1 MAKNRRQVALVAFL
15 AMNGDD
21 MNKRNDFFTECGMAA
36 LMLALLVPLSVSAS
50 LDDKVLTFSTPGTDH
65 YADGTPVADGECYAL
80 VWSPAGTVF
89 SGFNADGT
97 AASPQDRVVLAAPV
111 ARNGR
116 CPESIF
122 QIPAGEYAEL
132 EGGEWTVCLVD
143 TRRADGVPAGAEN
156 GVPKRVNRW
165 VAIEGGVAV
174 TSASSLTAV
183 LRRSAL
189 QPRAI
194 GATGTG
200 VLATT
205 RSSVPE
211 NAPQPTITAMEVGDG
226 VAAFAVADTVPYLTY
241 TVESSESLDGFH
253 TDKYADKV
261 DGDTDAEIVL
271 ATDAP
276 GDCRFFRITRAE

>member
-1 MAKNRRQVALVAFL
+1 MRNRDIFL
-15 AMNGDD
+15 T
-21 MNKRNDFFTECGMAA
+21 RCGAAA
-36 LMLALLVPLSVSAS
+36 LLLALLAPVCAFAD
-50 LDDKVLTFSTPGTDH
+50 LDDKVLTYSTPGTDC
-65 YADGTPVADGECYAL
+65 YADGTPVVDGECYAL
-80 VWSPAGTVF
+80 VWTPAGKEF

-97 AASPQDRVVLAAPV
+97 AASPLDCVVLAAPL
-111 ARNGR
+111 AENGR
-116 CPESIF
+116 CPPVF
-122 QIPAGEYAEL
+122 QIPAEEYAVL
-132 EGGEWTVCLVD
+132 QNGTWTICLLD

-165 VAIEGGVAV
+165 VAVEGGVAV

-183 LRRSAL
+183 VRRRAS
-189 QPRAI
+189 QPRAT

-200 VLATT
+200 ARATT

-241 TVESSESLDGFH
+241 TVESSESLDGFR

-261 DGDTDAEIVL
+261 DGDDDAEIVL